1 VNEALNAPVSENGAF
16 KIPNVLASGR
26 EYWVFVYGLPPA
38 YYVKSATAGSRDA
51 RREPVV
57 PGEGELAISLAQDG
71 ATVKGIAID
80 DEQRP
85 LADVDVALSAARLPA
100 VPYPGFVHTT
110 RTDQNGA
117 FEFRQVEPGD
127 YKLVAISGLLEDEIE
142 NPELLQELLPNGTN
156 VTASANGSLSV
167 KATAIGAQQGR

>member
-1 VNEALNAPVSENGAF
+1 M
-16 KIPNVLASGR
+16 
-26 EYWVFVYGLPPA
+26 
-38 YYVKSATAGSRDA
+38 
-51 RREPVV
+51 
-57 PGEGELAISLAQDG
+57 
-71 ATVKGIAID
+71 KGIAID